1 MTLSLLGHCPRTG
14 MLGVVIASSS
24 PAVAGRCA
32 YIAPGAGAAVS
43 QNVTDP
49 RLGPALLDELAAG
62 ATARDAVDAVA
73 ARADHAGHRQLA
85 ALDTTGSGAAFTGE
99 HALGRHGHRVGPSC
113 VAAANLLADEGVLDA
128 LVGAFA
134 ARPGD
139 QLAQRLVDTLAAG
152 LEGGGEA
159 GPVQSAGLLVGAGVA
174 WPVVDLRVDWHD
186 DPAEEL
192 RALWER
198 WEPQL
203 DDYVTRALHPD
214 GAPSFG
220 VAGDR

>member
-1 MTLSLLGHCPRTG
+1 MTLSLLGHCPRTA

-32 YIAPGAGAAVS
+32 YLAPGTGVAVS

-49 RLGPALLDELAAG
+49 RLGPALLRELAAG
-62 ATARDAVDAVA
+62 ASAPDAVEAVA
-73 ARADHAGHRQLA
+73 ARDGHAGHRQLA
-85 ALDTTGSGAAFTGE
+85 ALDAAGAGAAFTGE
-99 HALGRHGHRVGPSC
+99 HALGHHGHRVGSSC
-113 VAAANLLADEGVLDA
+113 VAAANLLADEAVLDA
-128 LVGAFA
+128 LVEAFA

-139 QLAQRLVDTLAAG
+139 HLAQRLVDVLGAG
-152 LEGGGEA
+152 LDAGGES
-159 GPVQSAGLLVGAGVA
+159 GPVQSAGLLVGADVA

-186 DPAEEL
+186 DPVGEL

-214 GAPSFG
+214 AAPAFG
-220 VAGDR
+220 VAGDE